1 MSAVAQTE
9 RCDRCESRP
18 ATVTVLDVAGER
30 AIVCSTCRKQTDLE
44 VG

>member
-1 MSAVAQTE
+1 MSVARTE

-18 ATVTVLDVAGER
+18 PTVAVLSMAGER
-30 AIVCSTCRKQTDLE
+30 ETVCSACRKQTDLE

>member
-1 MSAVAQTE
+1 MSVIERTE

-18 ATVTVLDVAGER
+18 ATVAVLGMTGER
-30 AIVCSTCRKQTDLE
+30 ETVCSACRKQTDLE

>member
-18 ATVTVLDVAGER
+18 ATVVVLGVAGER
-30 AIVCSTCRKQTDLE
+30 EVVCSACRKQTDIE